1 MRLEVSVAL
10 IIGQIIIMNI
20 YYKRKIGIDIPRFWR
35 EIAKMSLIP
44 LLLGICS
51 YIILSQITLDKPLYL
66 GISIMIFSVLYIFL
80 FWYWGLN
87 AYERQLLLPLRNIY
101 KK

>member
-1 MRLEVSVAL
+1 
-10 IIGQIIIMNI
+10 
-20 YYKRKIGIDIPRFWR
+20 
-35 EIAKMSLIP
+35 
-44 LLLGICS
+44 
-51 YIILSQITLDKPLYL
+51 
-66 GISIMIFSVLYIFL
+66 MIFSVLYIFL